1 MMDRLTGFER
11 ALLAEFESLAAACE
25 RSGQLSAD
33 TAERLSKVSEHFS
46 EQVGTLRR
54 RQSALEERLSATTKA
69 LNEQTQH
76 VTSLVEQV
84 RRLVNAQSR

>member
-1 MMDRLTGFER
+1 MDQLTGFER

-33 TAERLSKVSEHFS
+33 TAARLSKVSEHFS

-54 RQSALEERLSATTKA
+54 RQSALEERLSVTTAA
-69 LNEQTQH
+69 LDAQTQH
-76 VTSLVEQV
+76 IVSLIEQV
-84 RRLVNAQSR
+84 RRLVNAQTR